1 MKRIWLC
8 LGITLGIFILMGY
21 STFKVRA
28 FADQVTVQVEAAV
41 TALGQDDLPAAH
53 QAVLD
58 GAALCEDM
66 RRSSVLFLRTED
78 FIELESS
85 LRVAASYLAE
95 GSREDFIELE
105 SSLRVAASYLAEGS
119 REEALGELGR
129 AAFQAESIDWLTRR
143 WL

>member
-95 GSREDFIELE
+95 GSQ
-105 SSLRVAASYLAEGS
+105 
-119 REEALGELGR
+119 EEALGELGR